1 MPNLCLLGRFW
12 HGEESFHCYLYWKW
26 WSYTLWVTVI
36 RLGWHSLSSYFQ
48 SVVLE
53 ISLQSC
59 IYREDSCKFHFLNC
73 LLSVCMKVP
82 VYQRLGRS
90 GLLQRRSALLQFS
103 LLSIVCCNSLLLACG
118 DSESCLLF
126 SVLLF
131 VVKPQSC
138 WNCKVYCI
146 NLLIHRESLLLWEG
160 NLAYYCSLCC
170 GSVNW
175 CVIGTALVFYL
186 RSFQFLHSLLLF
198 KVLLW
203 TNLIDLLLHSLSP
216 FSQSCQQ
223 TT

>member
-1 MPNLCLLGRFW
+1 
-12 HGEESFHCYLYWKW
+12 
-26 WSYTLWVTVI
+26 
-36 RLGWHSLSSYFQ
+36 
-48 SVVLE
+48 
-53 ISLQSC
+53 
-59 IYREDSCKFHFLNC
+59 
-73 LLSVCMKVP
+73 MKVP

-118 DSESCLLF
+118 DSESCQLF
-126 SVLLF
+126 SVHLF
-131 VVKPQSC
+131 IVKPQSC

-146 NLLIHRESLLLWEG
+146 NFTIHRESLLLWEG
-160 NLAYYCSLCC
+160 NLAYYCSLCR

-175 CVIGTALVFYL
+175 CAIGTALVFYL
-186 RSFQFLHSLLLF
+186 KSFQFLHSLLSY

-216 FSQSCQQ
+216 FSQWCQR